1 MPKINITNLHFGS
14 RNGVVRACKSG
25 KLKKNEGDITRKS
38 RLSKIFACIA
48 IALFMCLML
57 AKPEFY
63 LNSARQGLA
72 LFASSVL
79 PSLFPFY
86 FCSLLLTFTGAVSV
100 ISSLG
105 AKPVKLLYNAKKESA
120 YAMFLS
126 MLCGYPVG
134 ASTICELYN
143 EGVFTKKDAKCACS
157 FCSTSGPIFI
167 VGTIGGAIFG
177 NQKVGIILL
186 FSHYFGAIF
195 NGFLYRKRKEND
207 EIRTFSTTKTVD
219 NIMSNAIAKSTMNM
233 LYVGGY
239 IVICGMLADT
249 LELVGLR
256 DFLQSLGG
264 VGQPILSVVYS
275 LLEMTRGCLECAK
288 CQSLR
293 LAVVLCA
300 GAVSFGGLS
309 ITLQNYN
316 FLSKCGVGF
325 FELILKKITQCAI
338 SMLFAYLFA
347 FGL

>member
-1 MPKINITNLHFGS
+1 MPKRFARTYDFATSKTSGRSCESKGYKLKYGD
-14 RNGVVRACKSG
+14 RMTKSG
-25 KLKKNEGDITRKS
+25 
-38 RLSKIFACIA
+38 LSKIFACIA

-134 ASTICELYN
+134 ASTICELCN
-143 EGVFTKKDAKCACS
+143 EGIFTKKDAKCACS